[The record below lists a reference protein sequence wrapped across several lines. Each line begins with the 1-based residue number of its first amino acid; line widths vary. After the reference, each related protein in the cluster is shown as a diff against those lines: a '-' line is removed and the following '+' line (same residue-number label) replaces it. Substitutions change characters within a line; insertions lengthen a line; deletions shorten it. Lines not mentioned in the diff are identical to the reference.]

1 MTNDDII
8 KKWLAGELS
17 DKEKNAFESSAGYA
31 EIRKLT
37 EALQAF
43 KAPEYDTEKEYEKLS
58 ERVFN
63 KNQTISL
70 YDRIKPV
77 LKIAAVFILT
87 LTMGYFFYSYI
98 NSSLADNNW
107 ITEQTKVYL
116 PDSSF
121 VALNVDSKIRFTEK
135 KWEKER
141 NVELAGQA
149 FFKVKEGSQFN
160 VLTQHGKVTVLGTEF
175 DVKDWDGYYE
185 VTCFS
190 GSVQVITEDNTIILT
205 PNEAFQIV
213 NGSDE
218 QYTVTGKEKPDW
230 QQEESSFN
238 SVPLHFVIEEL
249 ERQYDISIETKN
261 VDLRQLFTGSFSHN
275 NLKIALESVTV
286 PANLTYEIK
295 DKKVLINI
303 DDK

>member
-1 MTNDDII
+1 
-8 KKWLAGELS
+8 
-17 DKEKNAFESSAGYA
+17 
-31 EIRKLT
+31 
-37 EALQAF
+37 
-43 KAPEYDTEKEYEKLS
+43 
-58 ERVFN
+58 
-63 KNQTISL
+63 
-70 YDRIKPV
+70 
-77 LKIAAVFILT
+77 
-87 LTMGYFFYSYI
+87 
-98 NSSLADNNW
+98 
-107 ITEQTKVYL
+107 
-116 PDSSF
+116 
-121 VALNVDSKIRFTEK
+121 
-135 KWEKER
+135 
-141 NVELAGQA
+141 
-149 FFKVKEGSQFN
+149 
-160 VLTQHGKVTVLGTEF
+160 VLGTEF